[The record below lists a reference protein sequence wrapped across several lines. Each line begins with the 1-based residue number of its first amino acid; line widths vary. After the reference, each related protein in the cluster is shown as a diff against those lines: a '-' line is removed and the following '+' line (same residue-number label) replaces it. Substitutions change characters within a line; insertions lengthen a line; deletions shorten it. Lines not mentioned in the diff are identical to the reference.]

1 MRLNIFITAIMA
13 FCIATASF
21 ACDGNSTSASNVQ
34 LAANTKEMKSAK
46 EKSATEMNIV
56 QTAVEAGSF
65 TTLVSLLKEANLV
78 STLEGKGPFTV
89 FAPSDD
95 AFKKIPA
102 DVLNGLSKDKSKLA
116 GVLTYHVI
124 AGSAVMA
131 ADVVK
136 MDGQKVKTVNGQEL
150 IISVKDGKV
159 MVDNATVVT
168 TDIKCT
174 NGVIHVIDSVVLP
187 K

>member
-1 MRLNIFITAIMA
+1 MRISVFMSAIMA
-13 FCIATASF
+13 ICIATASF
-21 ACDGNSTSASNVQ
+21 ACDNNSKSAATAQFASNT
-34 LAANTKEMKSAK
+34 NSDNNGSAK
-46 EKSATEMNIV
+46 AAIEMSIV
-56 QTAVEAGSF
+56 GTAVESGSF
-65 TTLVSLLKEANLV
+65 TTLVSLLKEADLV
-78 STLEGKGPFTV
+78 TTLEGKGPFTV

-95 AFKKIPA
+95 AFKKVPE

-150 IISVKDGKV
+150 SISVKDGKV
-159 MVDNATVVT
+159 MVDNATVIT

-174 NGVIHVIDSVVLP
+174 NGVIHVIDSVALP